1 MKKKNRIKFLDMGR
15 INSEMLKVTEY
26 THIKKIIII
35 MYGEIRTNRTVLAV
49 SILMFSSITS
59 KSIAI
64 S

>member
-1 MKKKNRIKFLDMGR
+1 MGR